1 MEADVAQGEVQLG
14 PVLKVSRTEQCSL
27 QGREY
32 LCNDDLSHIGKRYG
46 VAVKDLLWWNPDIA
60 DEAGRQVDYRLVEN
74 QEVCVLPQTCI
85 TDAHIYSAGY

>member
-60 DEAGRQVDYRLVEN
+60 GDPHNSPLFRIAARAVRSSQLVMYFRA
-74 QEVCVLPQTCI
+74 
-85 TDAHIYSAGY
+85 DHSSF